1 MVTLPKIN
9 LGRKERRSH
18 FNLQHDVETT
28 ADFGY
33 CQPTIN
39 RMFIK
44 GSKINLTT
52 KSVTRFSPMP
62 CPTFGRIE
70 IKTHTAWVPMSEIYP
85 AFDFQQSQK
94 SISSAVR
101 TYTPSTVDN
110 ILPLQILWMLFGRLQ
125 SQVCNKVEWINDPG
139 VRDTIPFR
147 ISIQS
152 SEDNVIAS
160 SDLSQGATVRP
171 GTFDIINDEEILSNA
186 VKTYNGLSLAENA
199 WKWLTEF
206 SGLLPWDSDE
216 NPIVY
221 SPNGAILDD
230 SSEMIP
236 LQLMMSVVPSRKYYD
251 YSTLLTHNSSHDY
264 WPVATLIAP
273 FSFNGYPSPS
283 GSNQKVIYND
293 AIDAIDIDVARG
305 HAGFWESMSLENAD
319 LRIKVPKNAV
329 SYTAIN
335 DEDGTE
341 NKSCDSFYICI
352 HLTPFGRRLLGK
364 VFSCAKI
371 YFRELNKEKSILPL
385 LANYKVWFDKY
396 NPGRNVQ
403 WRDTSAYK
411 LIHSYYDTGVPLSAI
426 YTDVSSALQYDTNDI
441 RVMRRKAF
449 WDFLCD
455 LGQMFYSLPIDN
467 ITAATPDVLLQSD
480 ETNVGMDNILMPG
493 GPGQFVNPEVSQST
507 DPYGIVQNELSG
519 GPTGLGVML
528 LQRLYHLVNKNSV
541 IGSKVDEYLRVHGIS
556 NGLPESH
563 VLGDDK
569 YMVNIDE
576 VFATVNNDQSF
587 LGEYAGKALGGGS
600 TSRMTYETNSYG
612 YLIQMLCVVP
622 LGGYCQDGCHDYLT
636 RYDFYNAAFDSL
648 GKQAM
653 PYSEFLGRTYDLDI
667 SRTPSTFGFV
677 PRYFDL
683 KIQNNTSLGGF
694 ALRSQQ
700 AQFLPYTLNRL
711 FNVAD
716 SVQLPSGK
724 VYPQSITFAADEE
737 LRYIGKDENMGN
749 YDRIFYDTSG
759 YSDNFII
766 HMVQDMDM
774 YAPMK
779 AIEESYDTFDNEID
793 NDSVKVSHA

>member
-1 MVTLPKIN
+1 MVSLPSIN
-9 LGRKERRSH
+9 IGLKARRSH

-44 GSKINLTT
+44 DTKIKLTT

-62 CPTFGRIE
+62 CPTFGRVE
-70 IKTHTAWVPMSEIYP
+70 IRTHTAWVPMSEIYP

-101 TYTPSTVDN
+101 TYTPAIVDN
-110 ILPLQILWMLFGRLQ
+110 ILPLQILWTMFGRIQ
-125 SQVCNKVEWINDPG
+125 SQVISKQDWINDPG

-147 ISIQS
+147 ISFQAR
-152 SEDNVIAS
+152 EDAVIAD
-160 SDLSQGATVRP
+160 SDLVQGAEVIGGMR
-171 GTFDIINDEEILSNA
+171 DILNDERILSDS
-186 VKTYNGLSLAENA
+186 VKTYNGIALADSIWAWFCENSGYIPQDDDGPIAFTPSGSISSLS
-199 WKWLTEF
+199 
-206 SGLLPWDSDE
+206 D
-216 NPIVY
+216 
-221 SPNGAILDD
+221 
-230 SSEMIP
+230 IP
-236 LQLMMSVVPSRKYYD
+236 LQLLMSKVPSRKLYAVPGLVNYNYD
-251 YSTLLTHNSSHDY
+251 EWSAATAIPSYSS
-264 WPVATLIAP
+264 
-273 FSFNGYPSPS
+273 FSGYPGSS
-283 GSNQKVIYND
+283 GDQKITYNTSVI
-293 AIDAIDIDVARG
+293 AIDNDVSRG
-305 HAGFWESMSLENAD
+305 HVGFWEPMSLENAD
-319 LRIKVPKNAV
+319 FRIFVPANSL
-329 SYTAIN
+329 SYNAIN

-341 NKSCDSFYICI
+341 LKDVGSFYICI
-352 HLTPFGRRLLGK
+352 HLTPFGKRLFGK
-364 VFSCAKI
+364 VFSCAKL
-371 YFRELNKEKSILPL
+371 YFGELNKEKSILPL

-403 WRDTSAYK
+403 WRETPAYK
-411 LIHSYYDTGVPLSAI
+411 LIHSYYDTGVPLSSI
-426 YTDVSSALQYDTNDI
+426 YTAVSSAMQYDTNDI

-455 LGQMFYSLPIDN
+455 LGQMYYSLKPDN

-493 GPGQFVNPEVSQST
+493 GPGQFVNPQVSQST
-507 DPYGIVQNELSG
+507 DPYGIVNNELSG

-541 IGSKVDEYLRVHGIS
+541 IGSKVDEYLRVNGIS
-556 NGLPESH
+556 NGLPETH

-569 YMVNIDE
+569 YMVDIDE

-587 LGEYAGKALGGGS
+587 LGEYAGRALGGG
-600 TSRMTYETNSYG
+600 TTKPMTYETNSYG
-612 YLIQMLCVVP
+612 FLIQMLCVVP

-636 RYDFYNAAFDSL
+636 RYDFYNSAFDSL

-653 PYSEFLGRTYDLDI
+653 SYSEFLGRTYDLDI
-667 SRTPSTFGFV
+667 SRTPSTFGFL

-694 ALRSQQ
+694 ALRGSQ
-700 AQFLPYTLNRL
+700 AQFLSYTLNRL
-711 FNVAD
+711 FNVSD
-716 SVQLPSGK
+716 SFVTYQGIVLPES
-724 VYPQSITFAADEE
+724 VRFSADEE

-749 YDRIFYDTSG
+749 YDRIFYDTTG

-793 NDSVKVSHA
+793 NDSVNVSHA

>member
-101 TYTPSTVDN
+101 TYTPATVDN
-110 ILPLQILWMLFGRLQ
+110 ILPLQILWMMFGRLQ
-125 SQVCNKVEWINDPG
+125 SQTCSKVDWINDPG

-147 ISIQS
+147 ISIQAR
-152 SEDNVIAS
+152 EDAVIAD
-160 SDLSQGATVRP
+160 SDLVQGAEVKGGMR
-171 GTFDIINDEEILSNA
+171 DILNDELILKNA
-186 VKTYNGLSLAENA
+186 VKTYNGEVLAQA
-199 WKWLTEF
+199 IWYWFTER
-206 SGLLPWDSDE
+206 SGYFPHNSDDE
-216 NPIVY
+216 PITFA
-221 SPNGAILDD
+221 PNGAIIDD
-230 SSEMIP
+230 YQIP
-236 LQLMMSVVPSRKYYD
+236 LQLMMSKVPSRKLYAISGQTYYNYD
-251 YSTLLTHNSSHDY
+251 QWSAATDIGLTD
-264 WPVATLIAP
+264 
-273 FSFNGYPSPS
+273 FSGYPAPD
-283 GSNQKVIYND
+283 GTTATAKQLYNNTVI
-293 AIDAIDIDVARG
+293 AIDNDVARG
-305 HAGFWESMSLENAD
+305 HVGFWEPMSLENAD
-319 LRIKVPKNAV
+319 LRIYVPAGSV
-329 SYTAIN
+329 QYHAAN
-335 DEDGTE
+335 DEDSSELKTVPA
-341 NKSCDSFYICI
+341 FYICI
-352 HLTPFGRRLLGK
+352 HLTPFGKRLFGK

-371 YFRELNKEKSILPL
+371 YFGELNKEKSILPL

-403 WRDTSAYK
+403 WRDTPAYK
-411 LIHSYYDTGVPLSAI
+411 LIHSYYDTGVPLSSI
-426 YTDVSSALQYDTNDI
+426 FTDTSSAMQYDTNDI

-480 ETNVGMDNILMPG
+480 ETNVGMNNILMPG

-600 TSRMTYETNSYG
+600 TNRMTYETNSYG

-667 SRTPSTFGFV
+667 SRTPSTFGFL

-694 ALRSQQ
+694 ALRGSQ

-711 FNVAD
+711 FNVSD
-716 SVQLPSGK
+716 SFVNFQGIVLPET
-724 VYPQSITFAADEE
+724 VTFSADEE

>member
-9 LGRKERRSH
+9 LGRKERRSY

-70 IKTHTAWVPMSEIYP
+70 IKTHTAWCPMSEIYP

-101 TYTPSTVDN
+101 TYTPASVDN
-110 ILPLQILWMLFGRLQ
+110 ITPLQILQMMIGRLQ
-125 SQVCNKVEWINDPG
+125 SQTCSNVDWINDPG
-139 VRDTIPFR
+139 VRDTLPFR
-147 ISIQS
+147 ISIQAR
-152 SEDNVIAS
+152 EDAVIAD
-160 SDLSQGATVRP
+160 SDLVQGAEVKGGMR
-171 GTFDIINDEEILSNA
+171 DILNDERLLSDA
-186 VKTYNGLSLAENA
+186 VKTYNGLELAQSV
-199 WKWLTEF
+199 WFWFTER
-206 SGLLPWDSDE
+206 SGFCPKSSDDD
-216 NPIVY
+216 PIEFA
-221 SPNGAILDD
+221 PTGAILDD
-230 SSEMIP
+230 TFQQLP
-236 LQLMMSVVPSRKYYD
+236 LQLMLSKVPSRKLYAIGGLTYYN
-251 YSTLLTHNSSHDY
+251 YEE
-264 WPVATLIAP
+264 WPAATLIPA
-273 FSFNGYPSPS
+273 FHFNGYPTPT
-283 GSNQKVIYND
+283 GSNQKIIYNNAVL
-293 AIDAIDIDVARG
+293 AIDNDISRG
-305 HAGFWESMSLENAD
+305 HVGFWEPMSLENAD
-319 LRIKVPKNAV
+319 FRIYVPANTV
-329 SYTAIN
+329 TYTAAN

-341 NKSCDSFYICI
+341 SKTVPGFYICF
-352 HLTPFGRRLLGK
+352 HLTPFGKRLFGK

-371 YFRELNKEKSILPL
+371 YFGELNKEKSILPL

-403 WRDTSAYK
+403 WRDTPAYK
-411 LIHSYYDTGVPLSAI
+411 LIHSYYDTGVPLSSI
-426 YTDVSSALQYDTNDI
+426 YTYVSSAMQYDTNDI

-455 LGQMFYSLPIDN
+455 LGQMFYTLPIDN

-480 ETNVGMDNILMPG
+480 ETNVGMDNVLMPG
-493 GPGQFVNPEVSQST
+493 GPGQFVNPQVSQST
-507 DPYGIVQNELSG
+507 DPYGIVNNELSG

-576 VFATVNNDQSF
+576 VFATVNNDKSF

-600 TSRMTYETNSYG
+600 TGRMTYETNSYG

-653 PYSEFLGRTYDLDI
+653 PYSEFLGRNYDLDI
-667 SRTPSTFGFV
+667 SRTPRTFGFL

-694 ALRSQQ
+694 ALRGSQ

-711 FNVAD
+711 FNVSD
-716 SVQLPSGK
+716 SFVNFQGIVLPET
-724 VYPQSITFAADEE
+724 VTFSADEE

-749 YDRIFYDTSG
+749 YDRIFYDTTG

-766 HMVQDMDM
+766 HMVQHLDM

-779 AIEESYDTFDNEID
+779 AIEESYDTFDNDID
-793 NDSVKVSHA
+793 NDSVRVSHA